1 MSFALEERPAG
12 WCDEAPI
19 QIRHELFLPASPE
32 RVFDVMA
39 DIGGWTAWFRGMR
52 RIRIDGPATG
62 VGARRTVWVG
72 LSRVGEHFT
81 VWEPGRHLAFHIV
94 DCNLPGLKVMVEDYQ
109 IEPDSEGGVD
119 GSRLRATVAVEA
131 KRPLALLPGLVRL
144 AVGRPT
150 SGALGIA
157 DVFTKPPEASA
168 A

>member
-1 MSFALEERPAG
+1 MSFALEERPPG
-12 WCDEAPI
+12 WCEEAPI
-19 QIRHELFLPASPE
+19 QIRHDLFLPASPE

-39 DIGGWTAWFRGMR
+39 DIGAWTAWFKGMR
-52 RIRIDGPATG
+52 RIRIDGPASG

-72 LSRVGEHFT
+72 LNRVKEHFT

-94 DCNLPGLKVMVEDYQ
+94 DCNLPGLRVMVEDYQ
-109 IEPDSEGGVD
+109 IEPESGSGGE

-131 KRPLALLPGLVRL
+131 KRPLALLPRLVRF

-157 DVFTKPPEASA
+157 DVFTGRSTG
-168 A
+168 